1 MSQPNGSATA
11 SNGANGAAA
20 AAAAAAAT
28 FHAPPSAGGF
38 SRIQPDPELVSYP
51 IPTSWQL
58 LSTSQDFLLRAQE
71 VSDLLHKDEAV
82 RDRGNVVPHRQVQ
95 LLKDSGLCTLL
106 GPKSAG
112 GGGQDWQ
119 TAYHV
124 VRIIAQ
130 GDGSLAQLLGYNYI
144 WFWAAALVG
153 TDEQRERIEQWLT
166 QNKYFLGG
174 AVNPR
179 DADLHITK
187 LGADGELEFNGKKTF
202 STGSKISDVTILEG
216 TFAGESADAPHVFA
230 PVLSK
235 QDGIKYGDEWVDT
248 LGMRG
253 TQSGGISI
261 SKVRVAAKDAL
272 GFVDGKFEALGA
284 YNTLNLPAIQLVF
297 TAFYLGIAQ
306 GALKRG
312 LEYTKVN
319 TRGWPY
325 TPTPAARGTD
335 EVYIQEGYG
344 TLQARL
350 WASEAQF
357 SNVVREA
364 SALLHTSPRQKVTA
378 EQRSH
383 LAIQVAAAKV
393 VIADLG
399 LEITSKVY
407 EYMGAR
413 AVSGKYGFDVA
424 FRDLRTHTLHD
435 PIAHKRSEVGRFALN
450 GQGPEPTWYT

>member
-1 MSQPNGSATA
+1 MSKPNGTAAA
-11 SNGANGAAA
+11 SNGANG
-20 AAAAAAAT
+20 AAAT

-51 IPTSWQL
+51 SPTSWQ
-58 LSTSQDFLLRAQE
+58 S
-71 VSDLLHKDEAV
+71 
-82 RDRGNVVPHRQVQ
+82 
-95 LLKDSGLCTLL
+95 
-106 GPKSAG
+106 
-112 GGGQDWQ
+112 
-119 TAYHV
+119 
-124 VRIIAQ
+124 
-130 GDGSLAQLLGYNYI
+130 LLGYNYI

-187 LGADGELEFNGKKTF
+187 LGADGEL
-202 STGSKISDVTILEG
+202 DILEG
-216 TFAGESADAPHVFA
+216 TFAGESADAPH
-230 PVLSK
+230 
-235 QDGIKYGDEWVDT
+235 
-248 LGMRG
+248 
-253 TQSGGISI
+253 
-261 SKVRVAAKDAL
+261 
-272 GFVDGKFEALGA
+272 
-284 YNTLNLPAIQLVF
+284 
-297 TAFYLGIAQ
+297 
-306 GALKRG
+306 
-312 LEYTKVN
+312 VN

-357 SNVVREA
+357 DNVVGEA
-364 SALLHTSPRQKVTA
+364 SALLHTSPRPNVTA

-450 GQGPEPTWYT
+450 GQGPEPHAT